1 MGQVPLSLPG
11 DDLPVSPVGVPWQNA
26 FNQGNFLRR
35 LKRIP
40 EAEHT
45 YRRALAAEPS
55 DQQGLG
61 TVLHEAGRA
70 HEAVTLYL
78 TAQQLQRQR
87 GERSVELERDLS
99 SAMREAGA
107 LRGGTSATALLP
119 APRK

>member
-87 GERSVELERDLS
+87 GERG
-99 SAMREAGA
+99 AAGA
-107 LRGGTSATALLP
+107 PGR
-119 APRK
+119 

>member
-1 MGQVPLSLPG
+1 MYLFNYFQFSSRGAIPALNRASAARAA
-11 DDLPVSPVGVPWQNA
+11 SPRRTTPPSN
-26 FNQGNFLRR
+26 NQSNCLRR

-45 YRRALAAEPS
+45 YTRRALAAEPS
-55 DQQGLG
+55 DARYQQGLG

-87 GERSVELERDLS
+87 GERG
-99 SAMREAGA
+99 AAGA
-107 LRGGTSATALLP
+107 PGR
-119 APRK
+119 